1 MSNEL
6 KRWKVV
12 PYTSLDVDGNDVP
25 AYEVKIVDDGLF
37 VLHYDALAAI
47 EAAKPK
53 WIDINVQK
61 PPCDGTY
68 LTFSGKS
75 QYKHNEHVWIAKQ
88 EVWFHEL
95 MYKKR
100 SEFKPKTWVT
110 HWQPLP
116 TPPEPV

>member
-6 KRWKVV
+6 KRYDVMQDA
-12 PYTSLDVDGNDVP
+12 YTRLPDNVEVGMYESPDG
-25 AYEVKIVDDGLF
+25 YY
-37 VLHYDALAAI
+37 VLHSDALAAI

-61 PPCDGTY
+61 PPCDGIY

-75 QYKHNEHVWIAKQ
+75 QYKHNEHVWMAKQ

-116 TPPEPV
+116 PPPESE